1 MIICL
6 FTASNIQI
14 CSNEACLSINTST
27 VADSGIVIAPV
38 RRSVR
43 AMLHNKMF
51 ESFCSSLP
59 FFIATIA
66 NVFKKTVTGE
76 ARKMMATKLQA
87 KVVFRFESDMRS
99 GIRGQKNTD
108 LSSEVV

>member
-6 FTASNIQI
+6 FTASNVQI

-27 VADSGIVIAPV
+27 VADNGIVIAPV
-38 RRSVR
+38 RRSVT

-87 KVVFRFESDMRS
+87 KVVLFESDMRS

>member
-1 MIICL
+1 MIISL
-6 FTASNIQI
+6 FTASNVQI

-27 VADSGIVIAPV
+27 VADNGIVIAPV
-38 RRSVR
+38 RRSVT

-51 ESFCSSLP
+51 ESFCSSFL
-59 FFIATIA
+59 FFTATMTNELA
-66 NVFKKTVTGE
+66 RTVTGE
-76 ARKMMATKLQA
+76 ANNMMATKLQA
-87 KVVFRFESDMRS
+87 KVVLFKSHMRS